1 MTKTLAAYRN
11 FLVAALL
18 NHEQTGSVVP
28 SQRFLIRRMI
38 APIPQDYRGQVI
50 ELGPGTGVLTARLA
64 ARCPNARILACE
76 INPDLARNCRRHLAS
91 TGVGRRVKVVCDS
104 AENLLSEMV
113 RTGAE
118 APDFVLSGIPLA
130 NIPREKVAELVSA
143 IYRCLKKG
151 GMYIQ
156 FQYSL
161 IDRKTIRSVF
171 PRVRTVPAFLN
182 FPPAFVYFAQK

>member
-1 MTKTLAAYRN
+1 
-11 FLVAALL
+11 
-18 NHEQTGSVVP
+18 
-28 SQRFLIRRMI
+28 MI
-38 APIPQDYRGQVI
+38 GPIPQDYRGQVI

-64 ARCPNARILACE
+64 KRCPNARILACE
-76 INPDLARNCRRHLAS
+76 INRDLARNCRRHLTS

-113 RTGAE
+113 RTGVE

-130 NIPREKVAELVSA
+130 NIPRGKVAELVTA
-143 IYRCLKKG
+143 IHRCLKKG

-161 IDRKTIRSVF
+161 IDRKTIRSIF